1 MKRPLHLFGFLG
13 LLSFFAGFGIL
24 LYLTINK
31 FVENIPISGRP
42 LFFVGILFAIVGV
55 QFFSIGLIG
64 EMITKSSADLDIVII
79 DKTLG

>member
-1 MKRPLHLFGFLG
+1 MSGT
-13 LLSFFAGFGIL
+13 GIL
-24 LYLTINK
+24 LYLTILK
-31 FVENIPISGRP
+31 FFESTPISGRP

-64 EMITKSSADLDIVII
+64 EMITKTSIENDNVII